1 MASSKYK
8 SLFKKRLNSKL
19 GTAVSSLQKE
29 NAFLKKTL
37 AELCREHSEHNRLVE
52 VNSVTQSCFSYSY
65 TFIIHHFNLA

>member
-1 MASSKYK
+1 MASFKYK
-8 SLFKKRLNSKL
+8 SLMKKRLTSKL

-52 VNSVTQSCFSYSY
+52 VNSVTQSCSSYSY
-65 TFIIHHFNLA
+65 TSNMHHFKLT

>member
-1 MASSKYK
+1 MASSKYE

-37 AELCREHSEHNRLVE
+37 AELFHEHSEHNRLVE
-52 VNSVTQSCFSYSY
+52 VNSCFSYSY
-65 TFIIHHFNLA
+65 TSNMHHFKLT